1 MEKQKSVHEKI
12 YKSKNKKVS
21 DRDECKFNLVL
32 RLFHMAMLNLF
43 LMKKCF
49 DEAR

>member
-1 MEKQKSVHEKI
+1 MEKQSVHEKI

-43 LMKKCF
+43 LMKKCNEEMF
-49 DEAR
+49 

>member
-1 MEKQKSVHEKI
+1 MEKQSVRKKN
-12 YKSKNKKVS
+12 YKLKSKKAS

-32 RLFHMAMLNLF
+32 RLFYMAMLNLF